1 MSVFVSFFNQNIY
14 VFFPSKC
21 IVKNLEGLCDRIII
35 LGLLTQWRIQG
46 FSRGGAPTPKLGL
59 FCKFFAENCMKMKE
73 FRPPGGRVPGAPLRS
88 ANVVVLKLV
97 GDVYYKHVFGFA
109 WLVLLCLSM
118 LTG

>member
-46 FSRGGAPTPKLGL
+46 FPEGVRQLPNWDYFANFLPKT
-59 FCKFFAENCMKMKE
+59 A
-73 FRPPGGRVPGAPLRS
+73 
-88 ANVVVLKLV
+88 
-97 GDVYYKHVFGFA
+97 
-109 WLVLLCLSM
+109 
-118 LTG
+118 